1 MRNRRAVA
9 ICLTFDEFAPTVEPA
24 ARELWSYYIANPDSA
39 RPSVEVGVDFSWF
52 FGRADMEVRLH

>member
-9 ICLTFDEFAPTVEPA
+9 ICRTFEEFTQTAEPS

-39 RPSVEVGVDFSWF
+39 PRSVEGDVDFSWF
-52 FGRADMEVRLH
+52 FERPFWK